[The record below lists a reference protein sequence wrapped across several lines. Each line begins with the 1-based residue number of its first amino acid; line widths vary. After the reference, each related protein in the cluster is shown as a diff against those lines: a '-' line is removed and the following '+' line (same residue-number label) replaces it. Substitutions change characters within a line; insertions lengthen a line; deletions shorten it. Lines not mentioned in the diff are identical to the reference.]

1 MSDPAPYDASAN
13 RPSPDAL
20 LAALRRDEA
29 RARRGQLKVF
39 FGMCPGVGKTYAMLR
54 AAQQELRDGTDLV
67 VGLVETHGRA
77 DTEALLAGLP
87 ILPRK
92 PVTHRGTVLH
102 ELDLEALLARQPRP
116 KLVLVDEFAHTNAPG
131 SRHPKRYQDVIE
143 LLDAGLDVFTT
154 LNVQHIESRADAVR
168 QITGAT
174 VHETVPDSV
183 FELADQIELID
194 LPPETLLERL
204 REGKVYLGD
213 RATAAAEGFFK
224 DAHLTALRELSLRF
238 VAERVDKRLRELRA
252 AGPVQTVWR
261 SGERLLVAVGPS
273 PSSTQLVRWTRR
285 MAAAQGA
292 AWIAVSVESSRPLDA
307 EGRRRLEQ
315 NLALARELGAEIVVT
330 HADNIASALI
340 RVALQNHATQIVV
353 GQSRSPRWL
362 DFFRGGSLVQRLLRR
377 SGPID
382 IYVVP
387 SERAAEAARTWL
399 DLRPAANSPAHE
411 YAEVAVTL
419 ALLTLAGWFVVPH
432 AGYISIGLLYLL
444 AVIALSLRVG
454 RWPVLVAG
462 IVSALTWNFL
472 FIPPLFTFVIEKFE
486 DGLMFATYF
495 AVALIAGQLTARIRA
510 SERHERLREERATAL
525 FHLTQAL
532 SAARTLDDAVFAALR
547 QADPLFAAKTALLLD
562 HEGGNTLTAH
572 FAGSFTLTEK
582 ESGVADWAW
591 RNRKKAGRFTDTL
604 PSSEGFYLPLLR
616 EDQAVGVFVV
626 RVAPEAT
633 LTLAQRDLAESFATQ
648 LALVIEREQ
657 LRAAGDREK
666 LLAESDKLHRAL
678 LDGVSHELKTPL
690 AVLGAAAEN
699 LATADAPTRAALAT
713 EIRTA
718 TRRLN
723 RLVNNL
729 LDQTRLE
736 SGALKPKLDWCDAH
750 DFVNAALDGIRDSGT
765 PPGTVILGVDPE
777 SSAPPPHD
785 SLADHPLEI
794 SIPDDLP
801 LFRADTALMEQVI
814 ANLLLNAAHHT
825 PAATPIFL
833 AAGVDH
839 ARARVFFTVADRGP
853 GLPPAMRDRL
863 FQKFQRGDEAR
874 AGGLGLGLSII
885 RGFVMAQGGEIVAGE
900 NPGGGAVFTV
910 YLPYAP
916 HGNVPTE

>member
-1 MSDPAPYDASAN
+1 MAEL
-13 RPSPDAL
+13 RPDPDAL
-20 LAALRRDEA
+20 LASLRRDEA
-29 RARRGQLKVF
+29 RARRGRLKVF

-67 VGLVETHGRA
+67 VGLVETHGRSE
-77 DTEALLAGLP
+77 TEALLTGLP
-87 ILPRK
+87 LIPRK
-92 PVTHRGTVLH
+92 KISHRGTELS

-154 LNVQHIESRADAVR
+154 LNVQHLESRADAVR

-194 LPPETLLERL
+194 LPPESLLERL
-204 REGKVYLGD
+204 REGKVYLRD
-213 RATAAAEGFFK
+213 RAAAAAEGFFK
-224 DAHLTALRELSLRF
+224 DTHLTALRELALRF

-252 AGPVQTVWR
+252 RGPVQTVWR

-273 PSSTQLVRWTRR
+273 PFSTQLVRWTRR

-292 AWIAVSVESSRPLDA
+292 AWLAVSVESSGPLTTEDQ
-307 EGRRRLEQ
+307 RRLEK
-315 NLALARELGAEIVVT
+315 NLTLARELGAEVVVT
-330 HADNIASALI
+330 HDDNIVNALL
-340 RVALQNHATQIVV
+340 RVAMQKNATQIVV

-362 DFFRGGSLVQRLLRR
+362 DALRGGSFVDRLLRR

-387 SERAAEAARTWL
+387 AERAAEHPHSWL
-399 DLRPAANSPAHE
+399 DLRLTTISPAHE
-411 YAEVAVTL
+411 FGEVA
-419 ALLTLAGWFVVPH
+419 ATLAGLTLIGWWVVPFS
-432 AGYISIGLLYLL
+432 GYLSVGLLYLL

-462 IVSALTWNFL
+462 VVSALVWNFF
-472 FIPPLFTFVIEKFE
+472 FIPPLFTFVIAKFE
-486 DGLMFATYF
+486 DGMMFGTYF
-495 AVALIAGQLTARIRA
+495 IVALIAGQLTARIRA
-510 SERHERLREERATAL
+510 SERHERLREERATGL
-525 FHLTQAL
+525 FQLTQAL

-547 QADPLFAAKTALLLD
+547 QTDALFAAQTALLFD
-562 HEGGNTLTAH
+562 QTEGQTLTPH
-572 FAGSFTLTEK
+572 FAGSFTITEK
-582 ESGVADWAW
+582 EAGVADWAW

-604 PSSEGFYLPLLR
+604 PAAEGFHVPLIR
-616 EDQAVGVFVV
+616 DDAAIGVFIV
-626 RVAPEAT
+626 RVALEQT
-633 LTLAQRDLAESFATQ
+633 LTLAQRDLIESFAAQ
-648 LALVIEREQ
+648 LALLVERER
-657 LRAAGDREK
+657 LRAAGEREK
-666 LLAESDKLHRAL
+666 LLAEAEKLHRAL
-678 LDGVSHELKTPL
+678 LDGGSHELKTPL

-699 LATADAPTRAALAT
+699 LADADPATRSNLAL

-736 SGALKPKLDWCDAH
+736 SGALQPRLDWCDAH
-750 DFVNAALDGIRDSGT
+750 DLVNAALDGVRDS
-765 PPGTVILGVDPE
+765 L
-777 SSAPPPHD
+777 PPHPFEC
-785 SLADHPLEI
+785 A
-794 SIPDDLP
+794 IPDDMP

-833 AAGVDH
+833 AAGVDF
-839 ARARVFFTVADRGP
+839 ARAQVFFTVADRGP
-853 GLPPAMRDRL
+853 GLPQTMRDRL
-863 FQKFQRGDEAR
+863 FQKFQRGDAAR

-885 RGFVMAQGGEIVAGE
+885 RGFVVAQGGEIVAGE

-910 YLPYAP
+910 YLPYVP
-916 HGNVPTE
+916 HGQVPLE

>member
-1 MSDPAPYDASAN
+1 MSEPP
-13 RPSPDAL
+13 RPDPDAL
-20 LAALRRDEA
+20 LAALRRDDA
-29 RARRGQLKVF
+29 RARRGRLKVF

-54 AAQQELRDGTDLV
+54 AAQQELRDGTKLV

-77 DTEALLAGLP
+77 ETEALLTGLP
-87 ILPRK
+87 LLPRK
-92 PVTHRGTVLH
+92 PITHRGAVLH
-102 ELDLEALLARQPRP
+102 ELDLEAVLTHQPRP
-116 KLVLVDEFAHTNAPG
+116 QLVLVDEFAHTNAPG

-143 LLDAGLDVFTT
+143 LLDAGFDVFTT
-154 LNVQHIESRADAVR
+154 LNVQHLESRADAVR
-168 QITGAT
+168 QITGVT

-194 LPPETLLERL
+194 LPPESLLERL
-204 REGKVYLGD
+204 REGKVYLGA
-213 RATAAAEGFFK
+213 RAAAAAEGFFK
-224 DAHLTALRELSLRF
+224 DAHLTALRELALRF
-238 VAERVDKRLRELRA
+238 VAERVDKRLRELRG
-252 AGPVQTVWR
+252 AGSPQTVWR

-273 PSSTQLVRWTRR
+273 PFSTQLVRWTRR

-292 AWIAVSVESSRPLDA
+292 AWLAVSVESSHPLDA
-307 EGRRRLEQ
+307 DAARRLEK
-315 NLALARELGAEIVVT
+315 NLTLARELGAEIVVT
-330 HADNIASALI
+330 HDDDIASALL
-340 RVALQNHATQIVV
+340 RVALQNNATQIVV

-362 DFFRGGSLVQRLLRR
+362 DLLRGGSLVQRLLSR

-387 SERAAEAARTWL
+387 AERAAEHPRTWL
-399 DLRPAANSPAHE
+399 DLRPAAASPLRE
-411 YAEVAVTL
+411 YTEVAATL
-419 ALLTLAGWFVVPH
+419 AALTLAGWFIAPLASYLSV
-432 AGYISIGLLYLL
+432 GLLYLL

-462 IVSALTWNFL
+462 VASALTWNFL
-472 FIPPLFTFVIEKFE
+472 FIPPFFTFAIAKFE
-486 DGLMFATYF
+486 DGLMFATYI

-532 SAARTLDDAVFAALR
+532 AAARTLDDAVFAALR
-547 QADPLFAAKTALLLD
+547 QADRLFNATTALLLD
-562 HEGGNTLTAH
+562 PAATGALTPH
-572 FAGSFTLTEK
+572 FAASFTLTEK
-582 ESGVADWAW
+582 ERGVADWSW

-604 PSSEGFYLPLLR
+604 PAAEAFHLPLLR
-616 EDQAVGVFVV
+616 DDQCLGVFVV
-626 RVAPEAT
+626 CVAPAAT

-657 LRAAGDREK
+657 LRAASEREK
-666 LLAESDKLHRAL
+666 LLAESEKLHRAL

-690 AVLGAAAEN
+690 AVLGAAAES
-699 LATADAPTRAALAT
+699 LASADATTRTTLAA
-713 EIRTA
+713 EILTA

-736 SGALKPKLDWCDAH
+736 SGALQPRLDWCDAR
-750 DFVNAALDGIRDSGT
+750 DLVNAAVDGIRDSLS
-765 PPGTVILGVDPE
+765 P
-777 SSAPPPHD
+777 
-785 SLADHPLEI
+785 HPLELAL
-794 SIPDDLP
+794 PDDLP
-801 LFRADTALMEQVI
+801 LFRADSALMEQVI

-833 AAGVDH
+833 AAGIDQ
-839 ARARVFFTVADRGP
+839 ARARIWLTVADRGP

-863 FQKFQRGDEAR
+863 FQKFQRGDAAR

-885 RGFVMAQGGEIVAGE
+885 RGFVVAQGGEIVAGE

-916 HGNVPTE
+916 HGNVPTD